1 VVVLGDGPIGLLHLQ
16 LSKNLYH
23 ARTAIVGKI
32 PQRLQKAISLGAD
45 TTVMIDDN
53 GQGCKSSYINKS
65 HDVNTKSTSAVLQFT
80 GGKGA
85 DIIIIATSDPAALDF
100 ALKVASK
107 NSKINI
113 FSGIAKDCKLLS
125 VDPNWLHYNQ
135 ISITGSF
142 SSSPK
147 TLQEALRLVSN
158 GQIDLSKLIG
168 RSYSLV
174 DIEKAIIATE
184 KCVELRAIIN
194 KF

>member
-1 VVVLGDGPIGLLHLQ
+1 VN
-16 LSKNLYH
+16 S
-23 ARTAIVGKI
+23 
-32 PQRLQKAISLGAD
+32 
-45 TTVMIDDN
+45 
-53 GQGCKSSYINKS
+53 KSST
-65 HDVNTKSTSAVLQFT
+65 DVLQFT

-113 FSGIAKDCKLLS
+113 FSGIAKDSKILS
-125 VDPNWLHYNQ
+125 IDPNWLHYNQ

-147 TLQEALRLVSN
+147 TLQEALRLVCD
-158 GQIDLSKLIG
+158 GQINLSKLIG

-174 DIEKAIIATE
+174 DLAEAIIATE
-184 KCVELRAIIN
+184 KCLELRAIIN